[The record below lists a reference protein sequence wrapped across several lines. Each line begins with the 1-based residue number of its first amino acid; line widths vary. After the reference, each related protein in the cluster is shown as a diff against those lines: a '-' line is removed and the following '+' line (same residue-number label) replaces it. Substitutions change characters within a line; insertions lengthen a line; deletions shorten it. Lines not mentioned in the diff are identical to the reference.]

1 MFSSRLDFD
10 LSQNRLSRLLS
21 ELRTA
26 GTGVLDLTESNPTR
40 AGFSYPDAEMLTSL
54 AEPGSLI
61 YSPEPAGSC
70 AAREAIA
77 ARYAAKGL
85 RVRADSMV
93 LTTSTSESYAYILK
107 LLADPGHEI
116 LVPRPS
122 YPLFEYL
129 AALESVRIVP
139 YPLIYTGEWSID
151 FQALERAASER
162 ARAVILVN
170 PNNPTGSFLKQH
182 ELEKLIALARS
193 HDLAIVSDEVFADYS
208 FSPDRHRAASL
219 VEVKDA
225 LTFCL
230 SGLSKVSGLPQMKL
244 GWMVVSGPEAL
255 RREAMHRLEW
265 IADTY
270 LSVSTPV
277 QHAAPALLAAGESV
291 RAQIH
296 KRSGMNLEF
305 LRTAVNGTPC
315 HLLHVEGGWYATLQV
330 PRTRTEEEWTLG
342 LLRKQSV
349 LVQPGYFYDFESE
362 AFLVLSLLTPED
374 VFREGVGRIVSEVE
388 KGETG

>member
-10 LSQNRLSRLLS
+10 LSQNRLSRLLA

-40 AGFSYPDAEMLTSL
+40 AGFSYPDAEILTSL
-54 AEPGSLI
+54 AEPGSLL
-61 YSPEPAGSC
+61 YSPEPTGSST
-70 AAREAIA
+70 AREAIA
-77 ARYAAKGL
+77 AHYAAKGL
-85 RVRADSMV
+85 RVRADSVV

-129 AALESVRIVP
+129 AALESVRIVQ

-151 FQALERAASER
+151 FQVLERAASER

-208 FSPDRHRAASL
+208 FSSDRHRVASL
-219 VEVKDA
+219 VEVKDT

-244 GWMVVSGPEAL
+244 GWMVVSGPEAQ
-255 RREAMHRLEW
+255 RREALHRLEW

-277 QHAAPALLAAGESV
+277 QHAAPALLAAGKSV

-315 HLLHVEGGWYATLQV
+315 HLLHVEGGWYATIQV
-330 PRTRTEEEWTLG
+330 PRTRTEEEWTLD

-374 VFREGVGRIVSEVE
+374 VFREGVGRIVSEL
-388 KGETG
+388 G

>member
-10 LSQNRLSRLLS
+10 LSQNRLSRLLAG
-21 ELRTA
+21 LRAA
-26 GTGVLDLTESNPTR
+26 GAGVLDLTESNPTR
-40 AGFSYPDAEMLTSL
+40 AGFSYPDTEILNSL
-54 AEPGSLI
+54 AGPGSLI
-61 YSPEPAGSC
+61 YSPEPAGSLV
-70 AAREAIA
+70 AREAIA
-77 ARYAAKGL
+77 AWYAARGL
-85 RVRADSMV
+85 RVKADSMV

-107 LLADPGHEI
+107 LLADPGGEI

-151 FQALERAASER
+151 FQALDHAASER

-182 ELEKLIALARS
+182 ELEKLIPFARS
-193 HDLAIVSDEVFADYS
+193 HGLAVVSDEVFADYS
-208 FSPDRHRAASL
+208 FSSGGHRVASL
-219 VEVKDA
+219 VEVKDV

-244 GWMVVSGPEAL
+244 GWMTVSGPAAP
-255 RREAMHRLEW
+255 RREAMRRLEW

-277 QHAAPALLAAGESV
+277 QHAAPSLLAAGESV
-291 RAQIH
+291 RGQIR
-296 KRSGMNLEF
+296 KRSGTNLEL
-305 LRTAVNGTPC
+305 LRTAVKGTPC
-315 HLLHVEGGWYATLQV
+315 HLLHAEGGWYATLQV
-330 PRTRTEEEWTLG
+330 PRTRTEEEWALD
-342 LLRKQSV
+342 LLRKRSV
-349 LVQPGYFYDFESE
+349 LVQPGYFFDFESE

-374 VFREGVGRIVSEVE
+374 VFREGVQRIVSEVE
-388 KGETG
+388 R